1 MHLGS
6 FLVNSVYDSG
16 HDIWNFHGRM
26 AGDVRY
32 RTTAA
37 KCAGIQGWE
46 RMDERIDRRAAR
58 TRKALHHAL
67 MALILRKG
75 YEATTIQD
83 IIDEADVG
91 RSTFYGHYTNKED
104 LLRSGFQML
113 RSELVDA
120 QRAARTDGSGYE
132 PLGFSL
138 AMFEHASRYTDVYRA
153 LVGGRGGI
161 VAVNELRK
169 VLAEFVRKDLSAV
182 RDDSAVSRELAAQFV
197 VGAFMSVLT
206 WWLEHRSTLKPTHVD
221 AMFRRL
227 VVGGIGPS
235 GRANVR
241 AG

>member
-1 MHLGS
+1 
-6 FLVNSVYDSG
+6 
-16 HDIWNFHGRM
+16 
-26 AGDVRY
+26 
-32 RTTAA
+32 
-37 KCAGIQGWE
+37 
-46 RMDERIDRRAAR
+46 
-58 TRKALHHAL
+58 

-113 RSELVDA
+113 RSELVAA
-120 QRAARTDGSGYE
+120 QRAARTGSGYE

-182 RDDSAVSRELAAQFV
+182 RDDSAFSRELAAQFV